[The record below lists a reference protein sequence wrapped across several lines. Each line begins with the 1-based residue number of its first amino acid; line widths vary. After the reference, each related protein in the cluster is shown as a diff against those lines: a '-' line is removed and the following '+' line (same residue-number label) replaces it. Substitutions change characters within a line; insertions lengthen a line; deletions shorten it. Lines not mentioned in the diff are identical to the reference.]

1 MEAELRA
8 VCLGLVAVVD
18 DPVEQSGVGVV
29 LEQHLNRLP
38 TENLNLEVR
47 EHSDNGIILGTC
59 NTAIRIDEIF
69 ASRVI

>member
-1 MEAELRA
+1 VEAELRA
-8 VCLGLVAVVD
+8 VCLGLVAVVN

-47 EHSDNGIILGTC
+47 EYPDNGIILGTVHV
-59 NTAIRIDEIF
+59 TLYIF
-69 ASRVI
+69 AIGI